1 MIVLGL
7 AHKVAARDA
16 EICRSAVVRGRLCE
30 DSLTHSR
37 PVPAAGGRTGCAYAK
52 TYVDRQTHDSAL
64 AKRFDT
70 ARSVCLDMRKS
81 SDSHRYPS
89 LSGRFVGSRVSR
101 HAQDGGFQAV
111 EVKRRRPALSVV
123 AVVTA
128 AVTAIML

>member
-1 MIVLGL
+1 MRI
-7 AHKVAARDA
+7 
-16 EICRSAVVRGRLCE
+16 RSHSEGRADWNLLIRSCCGCLCE

-52 TYVDRQTHDSAL
+52 TYVDRQTHDGAL

-89 LSGRFVGSRVSR
+89 LSGRSVGSRVSR

-128 AVTAIML
+128 AVTAIVL